1 MPGVGAGWDDCP
13 GNTSNL
19 IGVFKYCDSGLLAAS
34 GVVEAVGGGG
44 ADCCGVKV
52 MTDGQFDNA
61 DVFGVAGVAF
71 DDGSAAGALS
81 SSSESEMVMTSCG
94 LLLLLAAAGTLSQEP
109 GRWPGYLS
117 ATM

>member
-1 MPGVGAGWDDCP
+1 
-13 GNTSNL
+13 
-19 IGVFKYCDSGLLAAS
+19 
-34 GVVEAVGGGG
+34 
-44 ADCCGVKV
+44 

-71 DDGSAAGALS
+71 DGSAAGILS

-94 LLLLLAAAGTLSQEP
+94 RLLLLVEGALSQEP

-117 ATM
+117 ATI

>member
-71 DDGSAAGALS
+71 DGSAAGALS

-94 LLLLLAAAGTLSQEP
+94 LLLLLPAAAGTLSQEP
-109 GRWPGYLS
+109 GR
-117 ATM
+117 